1 MTVTIAVKYPM
12 TTAPNHSFSKALKIT
27 PLMAEKLVR
36 AGVRSD
42 TDLLL
47 HIPLR
52 YEDETRITPVSDL
65 RLGVFAQVQVTVIEH
80 EVKFRPRRQLVVT
93 TQDAAGEVLVLR
105 YVNFYPSMLA
115 NFRAGQLLRVK
126 GEARHGFFGTEMIH
140 PRVEK
145 VVENAPI
152 AATLTPIYPTV
163 EGLPQSTWR
172 KLIARALEEVDL
184 PEILPAHIL
193 NPDWGTLMDAVRLL
207 HAPPPDVNPH
217 ALTERDHIAWG
228 RLKFEELLAQ
238 QISIHQARM
247 ARQLEVAPALVVSG
261 GSELGAVPAQTPSPP
276 PPLPPFRERGEN
288 QNVLAQFI
296 AQLPF
301 KLTGAQQRAWQLIA
315 QDMGKTTPMHRL
327 LQGDVGSG
335 KTVVAALACA
345 QCVDA
350 GKQCAVMAPTEILAE
365 QLYYKLH
372 EWFTPLHVNV
382 AWLASSVSK
391 KNKQSV
397 YDTLEKGEVHILVG
411 THALIQESVRFY
423 DLGLAVIDEQ
433 HRFGVKQRLALRTKM
448 KEAVRSLHDG
458 QEHAPHQLMMSA
470 TPIPRTLALS
480 YFADLDVAVI
490 DELPPNRTPIV
501 TKLIDVRR
509 RAEVVAKVA
518 QDVAQGKQIYWVC
531 PLIEESE
538 TLELKTAI
546 ETFDHLTAALPD
558 ARVGL
563 VHGRLKP
570 AEKRAVMEAF
580 KACELDVLV
589 ATTVIEVG
597 VDVPNASV
605 MVIEHAER
613 FGLAQ
618 LHQLRGRVG
627 RGAVRSQCILL
638 FETPL
643 SDIAKERLKVMYE
656 TTDGF
661 EVARRDLQ
669 LRGAGE
675 FLGVRQSGLP
685 LLRFAD
691 LETDTALLEDAR
703 DAAAWL
709 IAHDHVA
716 AEAHLLRWLGNR
728 AELLTV

>member
-1 MTVTIAVKYPM
+1 MS
-12 TTAPNHSFSKALKIT
+12 TAPNYSFSKALKIT

-52 YEDETRITPVSDL
+52 YEDETRITPVADL

-93 TQDAAGEVLVLR
+93 TQDDSGEVLVLR
-105 YVNFYPSMLA
+105 FVNFYASMLA

-126 GEARHGFFGTEMIH
+126 GEARHGFFGMEMIH

-145 VVENAPI
+145 VVENAPV
-152 AATLTPIYPTV
+152 AATLTPVYPTV

-172 KLIARALEEVDL
+172 KLIARALELVAL
-184 PEILPAHIL
+184 PEILPANVL
-193 NPDWGTLMDAVRLL
+193 NPDWGSLIDAVRLL
-207 HAPPPDVNPH
+207 HAPPPDASPQ
-217 ALTERDHIAWG
+217 ALTERDHIAWA
-228 RLKFEELLAQ
+228 RIKFEELLAQ
-238 QISIHQARM
+238 QISLQQARM
-247 ARQLEVAPALVVSG
+247 ARRLEVAPALGLST
-261 GSELGAVPAQTPSPP
+261 EQTQTPSPP
-276 PPLPPFRERGEN
+276 TPLTLSRERGELRG
-288 QNVLAQFI
+288 VLAEFMGR
-296 AQLPF
+296 LPF
-301 KLTGAQQRAWQLIA
+301 QLTGAQQRAWQLVSNDMA
-315 QDMGKTTPMHRL
+315 QTTPMHRL

-345 QCVDA
+345 QCVSA
-350 GKQCAVMAPTEILAE
+350 GKQSAVMAPTEILAE

-372 EWFTPLHVNV
+372 EWFTPLNINV
-382 AWLASSVSK
+382 AWLASSVTK
-391 KNKQSV
+391 KNKQTV
-397 YDTLEKGEVHILVG
+397 YDALEQGQVHILVG

-448 KEAVRSLHDG
+448 RESVCATEFIGDG

-490 DELPPNRTPIV
+490 DELPPNRTPIT

-518 QDVAQGKQIYWVC
+518 QDVAEHKQVYWVC

-538 TLELKTAI
+538 TLELQTAI
-546 ETFDHLTAALPD
+546 ETFENLTLALPD

-563 VHGRLKP
+563 VHGRLKA
-570 AEKRAVMEAF
+570 AEKRAVMDAF
-580 KACELDVLV
+580 KAHGSSDGLDVLV

-627 RGAVRSQCILL
+627 RGAVHSQCVLL

-643 SDIAKERLKVMYE
+643 SQIAKERLKVMYE

-691 LETDTALLEDAR
+691 LETDTALVEDAR

-709 IAHDHVA
+709 MQHAPDTA
-716 AEAHLLRWLGNR
+716 QAHLMRWLGNR

>member
-1 MTVTIAVKYPM
+1 M
-12 TTAPNHSFSKALKIT
+12 
-27 PLMAEKLVR
+27 R
-36 AGVRSD
+36 AGVCSD

-52 YEDETRITPVSDL
+52 YEDETRITPVADV
-65 RLGVFAQVQVTVIEH
+65 RLGEFAQVQVTVIEH

-93 TQDAAGEVLVLR
+93 TQDNSGEVLVLR

-115 NFRAGQLLRVK
+115 NFRSGQLLRVK

-145 VVENAPI
+145 VTENTPV

-172 KLIARALEEVDL
+172 KLIARALEVVVL

-247 ARQLEVAPALVVSG
+247 ARRLEVAPALVVSG

-315 QDMGKTTPMHRL
+315 QDMGTTTPMHRL

-372 EWFTPLHVNV
+372 EWFTPLNVNV
-382 AWLASSVSK
+382 AWLASSVTK

-397 YDTLEKGEVHILVG
+397 YDALEKGEVHILVG

-448 KEAVRSLHDG
+448 KESVCAINDG

-546 ETFDHLTAALPD
+546 ETFEHLTAALPD

-605 MVIEHAER
+605 MVVEHAER

-627 RGAVRSQCILL
+627 RGAVHSHCILL

-643 SDIAKERLKVMYE
+643 SEIAKERLKVMYE

-709 IAHDHVA
+709 LAYDHTA

>member
-1 MTVTIAVKYPM
+1 M
-12 TTAPNHSFSKALKIT
+12 TTAPTHTFSKALKIT
-27 PLMAEKLVR
+27 PLMAEKLAR
-36 AGVRSD
+36 AGVGSD

-52 YEDETRITPVSDL
+52 YEDETRITPVSAL
-65 RLGVFAQVQVTVIEH
+65 RLGEFAQVQVTVIEH

-93 TQDAAGEVLVLR
+93 TQDDSGEVLVLR

-145 VVENAPI
+145 VVENAPV

-163 EGLPQSTWR
+163 EGLSQSTWR
-172 KLIARALEEVDL
+172 KLIARALEVVAL

-207 HAPPPDVNPH
+207 HAPPPEVNPS
-217 ALTERDHIAWG
+217 ALTERDHIAWA

-247 ARQLEVAPALVVSG
+247 ARRLEVAPALVFSLG
-261 GSELGAVPAQTPSPP
+261 GSELGAVPGQTSSPP
-276 PPLPPFRERGEN
+276 PPLPPLRERGEN

-315 QDMGKTTPMHRL
+315 QDMGTTTPMHRL

-372 EWFTPLHVNV
+372 EWFTPLNVNV
-382 AWLASSVSK
+382 AWLASSVTK

-397 YDTLEKGEVHILVG
+397 YDALEKGEVHILVG

-448 KEAVRSLHDG
+448 KESVCAINDG

-546 ETFDHLTAALPD
+546 ETFDHLTAALTD

-605 MVIEHAER
+605 MVVEHAER

-627 RGAVRSQCILL
+627 RGAVHSHCILL

-643 SDIAKERLKVMYE
+643 SEIAKERLKVMYE

-709 IAHDHVA
+709 LAHDHAA

>member
-247 ARQLEVAPALVVSG
+247 ARRLEVAPALVVSG

>member
-1 MTVTIAVKYPM
+1 M
-12 TTAPNHSFSKALKIT
+12 
-27 PLMAEKLVR
+27 R

-52 YEDETRITPVSDL
+52 YEDETRITPVADV
-65 RLGVFAQVQVTVIEH
+65 RLGEFAQVQVTVIEH

-93 TQDAAGEVLVLR
+93 TQDDSGEVLVLR

-115 NFRAGQLLRVK
+115 NFRSGQLLRVK
-126 GEARHGFFGTEMIH
+126 GEARHGFFGTEMVH

-145 VVENAPI
+145 VTENAPV
-152 AATLTPIYPTV
+152 AATLTPVYPTV

-172 KLIARALEEVDL
+172 KLIARALEVVAL

-217 ALTERDHIAWG
+217 ALTERNHIAWG

-247 ARQLEVAPALVVSG
+247 ARRLEVAPALVVSLG

-276 PPLPPFRERGEN
+276 PPLPPLRERGEN

-315 QDMGKTTPMHRL
+315 QDMGTTTPMHRL

-372 EWFTPLHVNV
+372 EWFTPLNVNV

-391 KNKQSV
+391 KNKQTV
-397 YDTLEKGEVHILVG
+397 YDALEKGEVHILVG

-448 KEAVRSLHDG
+448 KEAVRSLNDG

-546 ETFDHLTAALPD
+546 ETFEHLTAACPMRAWD
-558 ARVGL
+558 WCMGDSNP
-563 VHGRLKP
+563 LK
-570 AEKRAVMEAF
+570 
-580 KACELDVLV
+580 
-589 ATTVIEVG
+589 
-597 VDVPNASV
+597 NA
-605 MVIEHAER
+605 
-613 FGLAQ
+613 Q
-618 LHQLRGRVG
+618 
-627 RGAVRSQCILL
+627 
-638 FETPL
+638 
-643 SDIAKERLKVMYE
+643 
-656 TTDGF
+656 
-661 EVARRDLQ
+661 
-669 LRGAGE
+669 
-675 FLGVRQSGLP
+675 
-685 LLRFAD
+685 
-691 LETDTALLEDAR
+691 
-703 DAAAWL
+703 
-709 IAHDHVA
+709 
-716 AEAHLLRWLGNR
+716 
-728 AELLTV
+728 

>member
-1 MTVTIAVKYPM
+1 
-12 TTAPNHSFSKALKIT
+12 
-27 PLMAEKLVR
+27 MAEKLAR

-52 YEDETRITPVSDL
+52 YEDETRITPVADV
-65 RLGVFAQVQVTVIEH
+65 RLGEFAQVQVTVIEH

-93 TQDAAGEVLVLR
+93 TQDDSGEVLVLR

-145 VVENAPI
+145 VVENAPV

-172 KLIARALEEVDL
+172 KLIARALEVVAL

-193 NPDWGTLMDAVRLL
+193 NPAWGTLMDAVRLL
-207 HAPPPDVNPH
+207 HAPPPNVNPH

-247 ARQLEVAPALVVSG
+247 ARRLEVAPALVVSLG

-276 PPLPPFRERGEN
+276 PPLPPLRERGEN

-315 QDMGKTTPMHRL
+315 QDMGTTTPMHRL

-372 EWFTPLHVNV
+372 EWFTPLNVNV
-382 AWLASSVSK
+382 AWLASSVTK

-397 YDTLEKGEVHILVG
+397 YDALEKGEVHILVG

-448 KEAVRSLHDG
+448 KESVCAINDG

-518 QDVAQGKQIYWVC
+518 QDVAQGKQVYWVC

-546 ETFDHLTAALPD
+546 ETFDHLTAALTD

-605 MVIEHAER
+605 MVVEHAER

-627 RGAVRSQCILL
+627 RGAVHSQCILL

-709 IAHDHVA
+709 LAHDHAA

>member
-1 MTVTIAVKYPM
+1 M
-12 TTAPNHSFSKALKIT
+12 
-27 PLMAEKLVR
+27 R
-36 AGVRSD
+36 AGVCSD

-52 YEDETRITPVSDL
+52 YEDETRITPVADV
-65 RLGVFAQVQVTVIEH
+65 RLGEFAQVQVTVIEH
-80 EVKFRPRRQLVVT
+80 EVKFRPRQQLVVT
-93 TQDAAGEVLVLR
+93 TQDNSGEVLVLR

-115 NFRAGQLLRVK
+115 NFRSGQLLRVK

-145 VVENAPI
+145 VTENTPV

-172 KLIARALEEVDL
+172 KLIARALEVVVL

-207 HAPPPDVNPH
+207 HAPPPEVNPS
-217 ALTERDHIAWG
+217 ALTERDHIAWA

-247 ARQLEVAPALVVSG
+247 ARRLEVAPRL
-261 GSELGAVPAQTPSPP
+261 LGVEDGVRTS
-276 PPLPPFRERGEN
+276 F
-288 QNVLAQFI
+288 LAH
-296 AQLPF
+296 LPF
-301 KLTGAQQRAWQLIA
+301 HLTGAQQSAWQLIA
-315 QDMGKTTPMHRL
+315 QDMGTTTPMHRL

-372 EWFTPLHVNV
+372 EWFTPLNVNV
-382 AWLASSVSK
+382 AWLASSVTK

-397 YDTLEKGEVHILVG
+397 YDALEKGEVHILVG

-448 KEAVRSLHDG
+448 KESVCAINDG

-546 ETFDHLTAALPD
+546 ETFDHLTAALTD

-605 MVIEHAER
+605 MVVEHAER

-627 RGAVRSQCILL
+627 RGAVHSHCILL

-643 SDIAKERLKVMYE
+643 SEIAKERLKVMYE

-669 LRGAGE
+669 LRGAGG

-691 LETDTALLEDAR
+691 LETDIALLEQAR
-703 DAAAWL
+703 DAVDWLLTHDPNAA
-709 IAHDHVA
+709 HM
-716 AEAHLLRWLGNR
+716 HLQRWLGNR
-728 AELLTV
+728 AELLSV

>member
-1 MTVTIAVKYPM
+1 MSISPSHT
-12 TTAPNHSFSKALKIT
+12 FSQALKIT
-27 PLMAEKLVR
+27 PLMAEKLAR

-52 YEDETRITPVSDL
+52 YEDETRITPVADV
-65 RLGVFAQVQVTVIEH
+65 RLGEFAQVQVTVIEH

-93 TQDAAGEVLVLR
+93 TQDDSGEVLVLR

-115 NFRAGQLLRVK
+115 NFRSGQLLRVK
-126 GEARHGFFGTEMIH
+126 GEARHGFFGTEMVH

-145 VVENAPI
+145 VTENTPV
-152 AATLTPIYPTV
+152 AATLTPVYPTV

-172 KLIARALEEVDL
+172 KLIARALEVVAL

-217 ALTERDHIAWG
+217 ALTERNHIAWG

-247 ARQLEVAPALVVSG
+247 ARRLEVAPALVVSLG

-276 PPLPPFRERGEN
+276 PPLPPLRERGEN

-315 QDMGKTTPMHRL
+315 QDMGTTTPMHRL

-372 EWFTPLHVNV
+372 EWFTPLYVNV

-397 YDTLEKGEVHILVG
+397 YDALEKGEVHILVG
-411 THALIQESVRFY
+411 THALIQELVRFY

-448 KEAVRSLHDG
+448 KEAVRSLNDG

-546 ETFDHLTAALPD
+546 ETFDHLTAALTD

-605 MVIEHAER
+605 MVVEHAER

-627 RGAVRSQCILL
+627 RGAVHSHCILL

-643 SDIAKERLKVMYE
+643 SEIAKERLKVMYE

-709 IAHDHVA
+709 LAHDHAA

>member
-247 ARQLEVAPALVVSG
+247 ARRLEVAPALVVSG

-448 KEAVRSLHDG
+448 KESVCAINDG

>member
-1 MTVTIAVKYPM
+1 
-12 TTAPNHSFSKALKIT
+12 
-27 PLMAEKLVR
+27 MAEKLAR

-52 YEDETRITPVSDL
+52 YEDETRITPVADV
-65 RLGVFAQVQVTVIEH
+65 RLGEFAQVQVTVIEH

-93 TQDAAGEVLVLR
+93 TQDDSGEVLVLR

-145 VVENAPI
+145 VVENAPV

-172 KLIARALEEVDL
+172 KLIARALEVVAL

-193 NPDWGTLMDAVRLL
+193 NPAWGTLMDAVRLL
-207 HAPPPDVNPH
+207 HAPPPNVNPH

-247 ARQLEVAPALVVSG
+247 ARRLEVAPALVVSLG

-276 PPLPPFRERGEN
+276 PPLPPLRERGEN

-301 KLTGAQQRAWQLIA
+301 KLTSAQQRAWQLIA
-315 QDMGKTTPMHRL
+315 QDMGTTTPMHRL

-372 EWFTPLHVNV
+372 EWFTPLNVNV
-382 AWLASSVSK
+382 AWLASSVTK

-397 YDTLEKGEVHILVG
+397 YDALEKGEVHILVG

-448 KEAVRSLHDG
+448 KESVCAINDG

-546 ETFDHLTAALPD
+546 ETFDHLTAALTD

-643 SDIAKERLKVMYE
+643 SEIAKERLKVMYE

-709 IAHDHVA
+709 LAHDHAA
-716 AEAHLLRWLGNR
+716 AEAHLLLWLGNR

>member
-1 MTVTIAVKYPM
+1 M
-12 TTAPNHSFSKALKIT
+12 
-27 PLMAEKLVR
+27 R
-36 AGVRSD
+36 AGVCSD

-52 YEDETRITPVSDL
+52 YEDETRITPVADV
-65 RLGVFAQVQVTVIEH
+65 RLGEFAQVQVTVIEH

-145 VVENAPI
+145 VVENAPV

-172 KLIARALEEVDL
+172 KLIARALEVVAL

-193 NPDWGTLMDAVRLL
+193 NPAWGTLMDAVRLL

-217 ALTERDHIAWG
+217 ALTERDHIAWA

-247 ARQLEVAPALVVSG
+247 ARRLEVAPALVFSLG
-261 GSELGAVPAQTPSPP
+261 GSELGAVPGQTSSPP
-276 PPLPPFRERGEN
+276 PPLPPLRERGEN

-315 QDMGKTTPMHRL
+315 QDMGTTTPMHRL

-372 EWFTPLHVNV
+372 EWFTPLNVNV
-382 AWLASSVSK
+382 AWLASSVTK

-397 YDTLEKGEVHILVG
+397 YDALEKGEVHILVG

-448 KEAVRSLHDG
+448 KESVCAINDG

-709 IAHDHVA
+709 LAHDHAA

>member
-1 MTVTIAVKYPM
+1 M
-12 TTAPNHSFSKALKIT
+12 
-27 PLMAEKLVR
+27 R
-36 AGVRSD
+36 AGVCSD

-52 YEDETRITPVSDL
+52 YEDETRITPVADV
-65 RLGVFAQVQVTVIEH
+65 RLGEFAQVQVTVIEH

-93 TQDAAGEVLVLR
+93 TQDDSGEVLVLR

-145 VVENAPI
+145 VVENAPV

-172 KLIARALEEVDL
+172 KLIARALEVVAL

-193 NPDWGTLMDAVRLL
+193 NPAWGTLMDAVRLL
-207 HAPPPDVNPH
+207 HAPPPEVNPS
-217 ALTERDHIAWG
+217 ALTERDHIAWA

-247 ARQLEVAPALVVSG
+247 ARRLEVAPALVFSLG
-261 GSELGAVPAQTPSPP
+261 GSELGAVPGQTPSPP
-276 PPLPPFRERGEN
+276 PPLPPLRERGEN

-315 QDMGKTTPMHRL
+315 QDMGTTTPMHRL

-372 EWFTPLHVNV
+372 EWFTPLNVNV
-382 AWLASSVSK
+382 AWLASSVTK

-397 YDTLEKGEVHILVG
+397 YDALEKGEVHILVG

-448 KEAVRSLHDG
+448 KESVCAINDG

-546 ETFDHLTAALPD
+546 ETFDHLTAALTD

-605 MVIEHAER
+605 MVVEHAER

-627 RGAVRSQCILL
+627 RGAVHSHCILL

-643 SDIAKERLKVMYE
+643 SEIAKERLKVMYE

-709 IAHDHVA
+709 LAHDHAA

>member
-1 MTVTIAVKYPM
+1 M
-12 TTAPNHSFSKALKIT
+12 
-27 PLMAEKLVR
+27 R
-36 AGVRSD
+36 AGVCSD

-52 YEDETRITPVSDL
+52 YEDETRITPVVDV
-65 RLGVFAQVQVTVIEH
+65 RLGEFAQVQVTVIEH

-115 NFRAGQLLRVK
+115 NFRSGQLLRVK
-126 GEARHGFFGTEMIH
+126 GEARNGFFGTEMIH

-145 VVENAPI
+145 VVENAPV
-152 AATLTPIYPTV
+152 ASTLTPVYPTV
-163 EGLPQSTWR
+163 EGLSQSTWR
-172 KLIARALEEVDL
+172 KLIARALEVVAL

-193 NPDWGTLMDAVRLL
+193 NPAWGTLMDAVRLL

-217 ALTERDHIAWG
+217 ALTERDHIAWA

-247 ARQLEVAPALVVSG
+247 ARRLEVAPALVFSLG
-261 GSELGAVPAQTPSPP
+261 GSELGAVPGQTSSPP
-276 PPLPPFRERGEN
+276 PPLPPLRERGEN

-315 QDMGKTTPMHRL
+315 QDMGTTTPMHRL

-372 EWFTPLHVNV
+372 EWFTPLNVNV
-382 AWLASSVSK
+382 AWLASSVTK

-397 YDTLEKGEVHILVG
+397 YDALEKGEVHILVG

-448 KEAVRSLHDG
+448 KESVCAINDG

-709 IAHDHVA
+709 LAHDHAA

>member
-1 MTVTIAVKYPM
+1 M
-12 TTAPNHSFSKALKIT
+12 
-27 PLMAEKLVR
+27 R
-36 AGVRSD
+36 AGVGSD

-52 YEDETRITPVSDL
+52 YEDETRITPVSAL
-65 RLGVFAQVQVTVIEH
+65 RLGEFAQVQVTVIEH

-145 VVENAPI
+145 VMENAPV
-152 AATLTPIYPTV
+152 AATLTPVYPTV

-172 KLIARALEEVDL
+172 KLIARALEVVVL

-207 HAPPPDVNPH
+207 HAPPPEVNPS
-217 ALTERDHIAWG
+217 ALTERDHIAWA

-247 ARQLEVAPALVVSG
+247 ARRLEVAPALVFSLG
-261 GSELGAVPAQTPSPP
+261 GSELGAVPGQTPSPP
-276 PPLPPFRERGEN
+276 PPLPPLRERGEN

-315 QDMGKTTPMHRL
+315 QDMGTTTPMHRL

-372 EWFTPLHVNV
+372 EWFSPLNVNV
-382 AWLASSVSK
+382 AWLASSVTK

-397 YDTLEKGEVHILVG
+397 YDALEKGEVHILVG

-448 KEAVRSLHDG
+448 KEAVRSLNDG

-546 ETFDHLTAALPD
+546 ETFDHLTAALTD

-605 MVIEHAER
+605 MVVEHAER

-627 RGAVRSQCILL
+627 RGAVHSHCILL

-643 SDIAKERLKVMYE
+643 SEIAKERLKVMYE

-709 IAHDHVA
+709 LAHDHAA

>member
-1 MTVTIAVKYPM
+1 M
-12 TTAPNHSFSKALKIT
+12 
-27 PLMAEKLVR
+27 R
-36 AGVRSD
+36 AGVCSD

-52 YEDETRITPVSDL
+52 YEDETRITPVADV
-65 RLGVFAQVQVTVIEH
+65 RLGEFAQVQVTVIEH

-145 VVENAPI
+145 VVENAPV
-152 AATLTPIYPTV
+152 ASTLTPVYPTV
-163 EGLPQSTWR
+163 EGLSQSTWR
-172 KLIARALEEVDL
+172 KLIARALEVVAL

-193 NPDWGTLMDAVRLL
+193 NPAWGTLMDAVRLL

-217 ALTERDHIAWG
+217 ALTERDHIAWA

-247 ARQLEVAPALVVSG
+247 ARRLEVAPALVFSLG
-261 GSELGAVPAQTPSPP
+261 GSELGAVPGQTSSPP
-276 PPLPPFRERGEN
+276 PPLPPLRERGEN

-315 QDMGKTTPMHRL
+315 QDMGTTTPMHRL

-372 EWFTPLHVNV
+372 EWFTPLNVNV
-382 AWLASSVSK
+382 AWLASSVTK

-397 YDTLEKGEVHILVG
+397 YDALEKGEVHILVG

-448 KEAVRSLHDG
+448 KESVCAINDG

-709 IAHDHVA
+709 LAHDHAA

>member
-1 MTVTIAVKYPM
+1 MNIVTVS
-12 TTAPNHSFSKALKIT
+12 SFSKILKIT
-27 PLMAEKLVR
+27 PLMAEKLMR
-36 AGVRSD
+36 AGVCSD

-52 YEDETRITPVSDL
+52 YEDETRITPVADV
-65 RLGVFAQVQVTVIEH
+65 RLGEFAQVQVTVIEH

-145 VVENAPI
+145 VVENAPV

-163 EGLPQSTWR
+163 EGLSQSTWR
-172 KLIARALEEVDL
+172 KLIARALEVVAL

-193 NPDWGTLMDAVRLL
+193 NPAWGTLMDAVRLL

-217 ALTERDHIAWG
+217 ALTERDHIAWA

-247 ARQLEVAPALVVSG
+247 ARRLEVAPALVFSLG
-261 GSELGAVPAQTPSPP
+261 GSELGAVPGQTSSPP
-276 PPLPPFRERGEN
+276 PPLPPLRERGEN

-315 QDMGKTTPMHRL
+315 QDMGTTTPMHRL

-372 EWFTPLHVNV
+372 EWFTPLNVNV
-382 AWLASSVSK
+382 AWLASSVTK

-397 YDTLEKGEVHILVG
+397 YDALEKGEVHILVG

-448 KEAVRSLHDG
+448 KESVCAINDG

-709 IAHDHVA
+709 LAHDHAA

>member
-1 MTVTIAVKYPM
+1 
-12 TTAPNHSFSKALKIT
+12 
-27 PLMAEKLVR
+27 
-36 AGVRSD
+36 
-42 TDLLL
+42 
-47 HIPLR
+47 
-52 YEDETRITPVSDL
+52 
-65 RLGVFAQVQVTVIEH
+65 
-80 EVKFRPRRQLVVT
+80 
-93 TQDAAGEVLVLR
+93 
-105 YVNFYPSMLA
+105 
-115 NFRAGQLLRVK
+115 
-126 GEARHGFFGTEMIH
+126 
-140 PRVEK
+140 
-145 VVENAPI
+145 
-152 AATLTPIYPTV
+152 
-163 EGLPQSTWR
+163 
-172 KLIARALEEVDL
+172 
-184 PEILPAHIL
+184 
-193 NPDWGTLMDAVRLL
+193 
-207 HAPPPDVNPH
+207 
-217 ALTERDHIAWG
+217 
-228 RLKFEELLAQ
+228 
-238 QISIHQARM
+238 
-247 ARQLEVAPALVVSG
+247 
-261 GSELGAVPAQTPSPP
+261 
-276 PPLPPFRERGEN
+276 
-288 QNVLAQFI
+288 
-296 AQLPF
+296 
-301 KLTGAQQRAWQLIA
+301 
-315 QDMGKTTPMHRL
+315 
-327 LQGDVGSG
+327 
-335 KTVVAALACA
+335 
-345 QCVDA
+345 
-350 GKQCAVMAPTEILAE
+350 
-365 QLYYKLH
+365 
-372 EWFTPLHVNV
+372 
-382 AWLASSVSK
+382 
-391 KNKQSV
+391 
-397 YDTLEKGEVHILVG
+397 VG

-448 KEAVRSLHDG
+448 KEAVRSLNDG

-709 IAHDHVA
+709 LAYDHTA

>member
-247 ARQLEVAPALVVSG
+247 ARQLEVAPVLVVSG

>member
-546 ETFDHLTAALPD
+546 ETFDHLTAALTD

>member
-1 MTVTIAVKYPM
+1 M
-12 TTAPNHSFSKALKIT
+12 
-27 PLMAEKLVR
+27 R
-36 AGVRSD
+36 AGVCSD

-52 YEDETRITPVSDL
+52 YEDETRITPVADV
-65 RLGVFAQVQVTVIEH
+65 RLGEFAQVQVTVIEH

-145 VVENAPI
+145 VMENAPV
-152 AATLTPIYPTV
+152 AATLTPVYPTV

-172 KLIARALEEVDL
+172 KLIARALEVVVL

-207 HAPPPDVNPH
+207 HAPPPEVNPS
-217 ALTERDHIAWG
+217 ALTERDHIAWA

-247 ARQLEVAPALVVSG
+247 ARRLEVAPALVFSLG
-261 GSELGAVPAQTPSPP
+261 GSELGAVPGQTPSPP
-276 PPLPPFRERGEN
+276 PPLPPLRERGEN

-315 QDMGKTTPMHRL
+315 QDMGTTTPMHRL

-372 EWFTPLHVNV
+372 EWFTPLNMNV
-382 AWLASSVSK
+382 AWLASSVTK

-397 YDTLEKGEVHILVG
+397 YDALEKGEVHILVG

-448 KEAVRSLHDG
+448 KEAVRSLNDG

-709 IAHDHVA
+709 LAHDHAA

>member
-1 MTVTIAVKYPM
+1 
-12 TTAPNHSFSKALKIT
+12 
-27 PLMAEKLVR
+27 MAEKLAR

-52 YEDETRITPVSDL
+52 YEDETRITPVADV
-65 RLGVFAQVQVTVIEH
+65 RLGEFAQVQVTVIEH

-93 TQDAAGEVLVLR
+93 TQDDSGEVLVLR

-145 VVENAPI
+145 VVENAPV

-172 KLIARALEEVDL
+172 KLIARALEVVAL

-193 NPDWGTLMDAVRLL
+193 NPAWGTLMDAVRLL
-207 HAPPPDVNPH
+207 HAPPPNVNPH

-247 ARQLEVAPALVVSG
+247 ARRLEVAPALVVSLG

-276 PPLPPFRERGEN
+276 PPLPPLRERGEN

-315 QDMGKTTPMHRL
+315 QDMGTTTPMHRL

-372 EWFTPLHVNV
+372 EWFTPLNVNV
-382 AWLASSVSK
+382 AWLASSVTK

-397 YDTLEKGEVHILVG
+397 YDALEKGEVHILVG

-448 KEAVRSLHDG
+448 KESVCAINDG

-546 ETFDHLTAALPD
+546 ETFDHLTAALTD

-605 MVIEHAER
+605 MVVEHAER

-627 RGAVRSQCILL
+627 RGAVHSHCILL

-643 SDIAKERLKVMYE
+643 SEIAKERLKVMYE

-709 IAHDHVA
+709 LAHDHAA

>member
-1 MTVTIAVKYPM
+1 MNIVTVS
-12 TTAPNHSFSKALKIT
+12 SFSKILKIT
-27 PLMAEKLVR
+27 PLMAEKLMR
-36 AGVRSD
+36 AGVCSD

-52 YEDETRITPVSDL
+52 YEDETRITPVADV
-65 RLGVFAQVQVTVIEH
+65 RLGEFAQVQVTVIEH

-145 VVENAPI
+145 VVENAPV
-152 AATLTPIYPTV
+152 AATLTPIYLTV
-163 EGLPQSTWR
+163 EGLSQSTWR
-172 KLIARALEEVDL
+172 KLIARALEVVAL

-193 NPDWGTLMDAVRLL
+193 NPAWGTLMDAVRLL

-217 ALTERDHIAWG
+217 ALTERDHIAWA

-247 ARQLEVAPALVVSG
+247 ARRLEVAPALVFSLG
-261 GSELGAVPAQTPSPP
+261 GSELGAVPGQTSSPP
-276 PPLPPFRERGEN
+276 PPLPPLRERGEN

-315 QDMGKTTPMHRL
+315 QDMGTTTPMHRL

-372 EWFTPLHVNV
+372 EWFTPLNVNV
-382 AWLASSVSK
+382 AWLASSVTK

-397 YDTLEKGEVHILVG
+397 YDALEKGEVHILVG

-448 KEAVRSLHDG
+448 KESVCAINDG

-709 IAHDHVA
+709 LAHDHAA

>member
-1 MTVTIAVKYPM
+1 M
-12 TTAPNHSFSKALKIT
+12 TTAPTHTFSKALKIT

-52 YEDETRITPVSDL
+52 YEDETRITPVSAL
-65 RLGVFAQVQVTVIEH
+65 RLGEFAQVQVTVIEH

-93 TQDAAGEVLVLR
+93 TQDDSGEVLVLR

-145 VVENAPI
+145 VVENAPV

-163 EGLPQSTWR
+163 EGLSQSTWR
-172 KLIARALEEVDL
+172 KLIARALEVVAL

-193 NPDWGTLMDAVRLL
+193 NPAWGTLMDAVRLL
-207 HAPPPDVNPH
+207 HAPPPEVNPS
-217 ALTERDHIAWG
+217 ALTERDHIAWA

-247 ARQLEVAPALVVSG
+247 ARRLEVAPALVFSLG
-261 GSELGAVPAQTPSPP
+261 GSELGAVPGQTPSPP
-276 PPLPPFRERGEN
+276 PPLPPLRERGEN

-315 QDMGKTTPMHRL
+315 QDMGTTTPMHRL

-372 EWFTPLHVNV
+372 EWFTPLNVNV
-382 AWLASSVSK
+382 AWLASSVTK

-397 YDTLEKGEVHILVG
+397 YDALEKGEVHILVG

-448 KEAVRSLHDG
+448 KESVCAINDG

-518 QDVAQGKQIYWVC
+518 QDVAQGKQVYWVC

-546 ETFDHLTAALPD
+546 ETFDHLTAALTD

-605 MVIEHAER
+605 MVVEHAER

-627 RGAVRSQCILL
+627 RGAVHSHCILL

-643 SDIAKERLKVMYE
+643 SEIAKERLKVMYE

-709 IAHDHVA
+709 LAHDHAA
-716 AEAHLLRWLGNR
+716 AEAHLLLWLGNR

>member
-1 MTVTIAVKYPM
+1 M
-12 TTAPNHSFSKALKIT
+12 
-27 PLMAEKLVR
+27 R
-36 AGVRSD
+36 AGVGSD

-52 YEDETRITPVSDL
+52 YEDETRITPVADV
-65 RLGVFAQVQVTVIEH
+65 RLGEFAQVQVTVIEH

-115 NFRAGQLLRVK
+115 NFRSGQLLRVK

-145 VVENAPI
+145 VVENAPV
-152 AATLTPIYPTV
+152 ASTLTPVYPTV

-172 KLIARALEEVDL
+172 KLIARALEVVAL

-207 HAPPPDVNPH
+207 HAPPPEVNPS
-217 ALTERDHIAWG
+217 ALTERDHIAWA

-247 ARQLEVAPALVVSG
+247 ARRLEVAPALVFSLG
-261 GSELGAVPAQTPSPP
+261 GSELGAVPGQTSSPP
-276 PPLPPFRERGEN
+276 PPLPPLRERGEN

-315 QDMGKTTPMHRL
+315 QDMGTTTPMHRL

-372 EWFTPLHVNV
+372 EWFTPLNVNV
-382 AWLASSVSK
+382 AWLASSVTK

-397 YDTLEKGEVHILVG
+397 YDALEKGEVHILVG

-448 KEAVRSLHDG
+448 KESVCAINDG

-709 IAHDHVA
+709 LAHDHAA

>member
-1 MTVTIAVKYPM
+1 M
-12 TTAPNHSFSKALKIT
+12 TTAPTHTFSKALKIT
-27 PLMAEKLVR
+27 PLMAEKLAR
-36 AGVRSD
+36 AGVGSD

-52 YEDETRITPVSDL
+52 YEDETRITPVSAL
-65 RLGVFAQVQVTVIEH
+65 RLGEFAQVQVTVIEH

-93 TQDAAGEVLVLR
+93 TQDDSGEVLVLR

-145 VVENAPI
+145 VVENAPV

-163 EGLPQSTWR
+163 EGLSQSTWR
-172 KLIARALEEVDL
+172 KLIARALEVVAL

-247 ARQLEVAPALVVSG
+247 ARRLEIAPALG
-261 GSELGAVPAQTPSPP
+261 LCAVPVQAPSPP
-276 PPLPPFRERGEN
+276 PPLPPLRERGEN

-315 QDMGKTTPMHRL
+315 QDMGTTTPMHRL

-372 EWFTPLHVNV
+372 EWFTPLNVNV
-382 AWLASSVSK
+382 AWLASSVTK

-397 YDTLEKGEVHILVG
+397 YDALEKGEVHILVG

-448 KEAVRSLHDG
+448 KESVCAINDG

-546 ETFDHLTAALPD
+546 ETFDHLTAALTD

-605 MVIEHAER
+605 MVVEHAER

-627 RGAVRSQCILL
+627 RGAVHSHCILL

-643 SDIAKERLKVMYE
+643 SEIAKERLKVMYE

-709 IAHDHVA
+709 LAHDHAA

>member
-1 MTVTIAVKYPM
+1 MNIVTVS
-12 TTAPNHSFSKALKIT
+12 SFSKILKIT
-27 PLMAEKLVR
+27 PLMAEKLMR
-36 AGVRSD
+36 AGVCSD

-52 YEDETRITPVSDL
+52 YEDETRITPVADV
-65 RLGVFAQVQVTVIEH
+65 RLGEFAQVQVTVIEH

-145 VVENAPI
+145 VVENAPV

-172 KLIARALEEVDL
+172 KLIARALEVVAL

-193 NPDWGTLMDAVRLL
+193 NPAWGTLMDAVRLL

-217 ALTERDHIAWG
+217 ALTERDHIAWA

-247 ARQLEVAPALVVSG
+247 ARRLEVAPALVFSLG
-261 GSELGAVPAQTPSPP
+261 GSELGAVPGQTSSPP
-276 PPLPPFRERGEN
+276 PPLPPLRERGEN

-315 QDMGKTTPMHRL
+315 QDMGTTTPMHRL

-372 EWFTPLHVNV
+372 EWFTPLNVNV
-382 AWLASSVSK
+382 AWLASSVTK

-397 YDTLEKGEVHILVG
+397 YDALEKGEVHILVG

-448 KEAVRSLHDG
+448 KESVCAINDG

-709 IAHDHVA
+709 LAHDHAA

>member
-1 MTVTIAVKYPM
+1 M
-12 TTAPNHSFSKALKIT
+12 TTAPTHTFSKALKIT
-27 PLMAEKLVR
+27 PLMADKLAR

-52 YEDETRITPVSDL
+52 YEDETRITLVADV
-65 RLGVFAQVQVTVIEH
+65 RLGEFAQVQVTVIEH

-115 NFRAGQLLRVK
+115 NFRSGQLLRVK
-126 GEARHGFFGTEMIH
+126 GEARHGFFGMEMIH

-145 VVENAPI
+145 VVENAPV

-172 KLIARALEEVDL
+172 KLIARALEVVVL

-207 HAPPPDVNPH
+207 HAPPPEVNPS
-217 ALTERDHIAWG
+217 ALTERDHIAWA

-247 ARQLEVAPALVVSG
+247 ARRLEVAPALVFSLG
-261 GSELGAVPAQTPSPP
+261 GSELGAVPGQTPSPP
-276 PPLPPFRERGEN
+276 PPLPPLRERGEN

-315 QDMGKTTPMHRL
+315 QDMGTTTPMHRL

-372 EWFTPLHVNV
+372 EWFTPLNVNV
-382 AWLASSVSK
+382 AWLASSVTK

-397 YDTLEKGEVHILVG
+397 YDALEKGEVHILVG

-448 KEAVRSLHDG
+448 KESVCAINDG

-546 ETFDHLTAALPD
+546 ETFDHLTAALTD

-597 VDVPNASV
+597 VDVPSASV
-605 MVIEHAER
+605 MVVEHAER

-627 RGAVRSQCILL
+627 RGAVHSHCILL

-643 SDIAKERLKVMYE
+643 SEIAKERLKVMYE

-709 IAHDHVA
+709 LAHDHAA
-716 AEAHLLRWLGNR
+716 AEAHLLLWLGNR

>member
-1 MTVTIAVKYPM
+1 M
-12 TTAPNHSFSKALKIT
+12 
-27 PLMAEKLVR
+27 R
-36 AGVRSD
+36 AGVCSD

-52 YEDETRITPVSDL
+52 YEDETRITPVADV
-65 RLGVFAQVQVTVIEH
+65 RLGEFAQVQVTVIEH

-93 TQDAAGEVLVLR
+93 TQDDSGEVLVLR

-145 VVENAPI
+145 VVENAPV

-172 KLIARALEEVDL
+172 KLIARALEVVAL

-193 NPDWGTLMDAVRLL
+193 NPAWGTLMDAVRLL

-217 ALTERDHIAWG
+217 ALTERDHIAWA

-247 ARQLEVAPALVVSG
+247 ARRLEVAPALVFSLG
-261 GSELGAVPAQTPSPP
+261 GSELGAVPGQTSSPP
-276 PPLPPFRERGEN
+276 PPLPPLRERGEN

-315 QDMGKTTPMHRL
+315 QDMGTTTPMHRL

-372 EWFTPLHVNV
+372 EWFTPLNVNV
-382 AWLASSVSK
+382 AWLASSVTK

-397 YDTLEKGEVHILVG
+397 YDALEKGEVHILVG

-448 KEAVRSLHDG
+448 KESVCAINDG

-546 ETFDHLTAALPD
+546 ETFDHLTAALTD

-605 MVIEHAER
+605 MVVEHAER

-627 RGAVRSQCILL
+627 RGAVHSHCIFL

-643 SDIAKERLKVMYE
+643 SEIAKERLKVMYE

-691 LETDTALLEDAR
+691 LETDIALLEQAR
-703 DAAAWL
+703 DAVDWLLTHDPNAA
-709 IAHDHVA
+709 HM
-716 AEAHLLRWLGNR
+716 HLQRWLGNR
-728 AELLTV
+728 AELLSV

>member
-1 MTVTIAVKYPM
+1 M
-12 TTAPNHSFSKALKIT
+12 
-27 PLMAEKLVR
+27 R
-36 AGVRSD
+36 AGVCSD

-52 YEDETRITPVSDL
+52 YEDETRITPVADV
-65 RLGVFAQVQVTVIEH
+65 RLGEFAQVQVTVIEH

-93 TQDAAGEVLVLR
+93 TQDDSGEVLVLR

-145 VVENAPI
+145 VVENAPV

-172 KLIARALEEVDL
+172 KLIARALEVVAL

-193 NPDWGTLMDAVRLL
+193 NPAWGTLMDAVRLL
-207 HAPPPDVNPH
+207 HAPPPEVNPS
-217 ALTERDHIAWG
+217 ALTERDHIAWA

-247 ARQLEVAPALVVSG
+247 ARRLEVAPALVFSLG
-261 GSELGAVPAQTPSPP
+261 GSELGAVPGQTSSPP
-276 PPLPPFRERGEN
+276 PPLPPLRERGEN

-315 QDMGKTTPMHRL
+315 QDMGTTTPMHRL

-372 EWFTPLHVNV
+372 EWFTPLNVNV
-382 AWLASSVSK
+382 AWLASSVTK

-397 YDTLEKGEVHILVG
+397 YDALEKGEVHILVG

-448 KEAVRSLHDG
+448 KEAVRSLNDG

-709 IAHDHVA
+709 LAHDHAA

>member
-1 MTVTIAVKYPM
+1 
-12 TTAPNHSFSKALKIT
+12 
-27 PLMAEKLVR
+27 MAEKLAR

-52 YEDETRITPVSDL
+52 YEDETRITPVADV
-65 RLGVFAQVQVTVIEH
+65 RLGEFAQVQVTVIEH

-93 TQDAAGEVLVLR
+93 TQDDSGEVLVLR

-145 VVENAPI
+145 VVENAPV

-172 KLIARALEEVDL
+172 KLIARALEVVAL

-193 NPDWGTLMDAVRLL
+193 NPAWGTLMDAVRLL
-207 HAPPPDVNPH
+207 HAPPPNVNPH

-247 ARQLEVAPALVVSG
+247 ARRLEVAPALVVSLG

-276 PPLPPFRERGEN
+276 PPLPPLRERGEN

-315 QDMGKTTPMHRL
+315 QDMGTTTPMHRL

-372 EWFTPLHVNV
+372 EWFTPLNVNV
-382 AWLASSVSK
+382 AWLASSVTK

-397 YDTLEKGEVHILVG
+397 YDALEKGEVHILVG

-448 KEAVRSLHDG
+448 KESVCAINDG

-546 ETFDHLTAALPD
+546 ETFDHLTAALTD

-605 MVIEHAER
+605 MVVEHAER

-627 RGAVRSQCILL
+627 RGAVHSQCILL

-709 IAHDHVA
+709 LAHDHAA

>member
-1 MTVTIAVKYPM
+1 M
-12 TTAPNHSFSKALKIT
+12 
-27 PLMAEKLVR
+27 R
-36 AGVRSD
+36 AGVCSD

-52 YEDETRITPVSDL
+52 YEDETRITPVADV
-65 RLGVFAQVQVTVIEH
+65 RLGEFAQVQVTVIEH

-93 TQDAAGEVLVLR
+93 TQDNSGEVLVLR
-105 YVNFYPSMLA
+105 YVNFSPSMLA
-115 NFRAGQLLRVK
+115 NFRSGQLLRVK

-140 PRVEK
+140 PRVEE
-145 VVENAPI
+145 VVENAPV

-163 EGLPQSTWR
+163 EGLSQSTWR
-172 KLIARALEEVDL
+172 KLIARALEVVAL

-207 HAPPPDVNPH
+207 HAPPPEVNPS
-217 ALTERDHIAWG
+217 ALTERDHIAWA

-247 ARQLEVAPALVVSG
+247 ARRLEVAPALVFSLG
-261 GSELGAVPAQTPSPP
+261 GSELGAVPGQTPSPP
-276 PPLPPFRERGEN
+276 PPLPPLRERGEN

-315 QDMGKTTPMHRL
+315 QDMGTTTPMHRL

-372 EWFTPLHVNV
+372 EWFTPLNVNV
-382 AWLASSVSK
+382 AWLASSVTK

-397 YDTLEKGEVHILVG
+397 YDALEKGEVHILVG

-448 KEAVRSLHDG
+448 KESVCAINDG

-605 MVIEHAER
+605 MVVEHAER

-627 RGAVRSQCILL
+627 RGAVHSHCILL

-643 SDIAKERLKVMYE
+643 SEIAKERLKVMYE

-709 IAHDHVA
+709 LAHDHAA

>member
-1 MTVTIAVKYPM
+1 MPISN
-12 TTAPNHSFSKALKIT
+12 APTHAFSKALKIT
-27 PLMAEKLVR
+27 PLMAEKLAR

-52 YEDETRITPVSDL
+52 YEDETRITPVADV
-65 RLGVFAQVQVTVIEH
+65 RLGEFAQVQVTVIEH

-93 TQDAAGEVLVLR
+93 TQDDSGEVLVLR

-145 VVENAPI
+145 VVENAPV

-163 EGLPQSTWR
+163 EGLSQSTWR
-172 KLIARALEEVDL
+172 KLIARALEVVAL

-247 ARQLEVAPALVVSG
+247 ARRLEIAPALG
-261 GSELGAVPAQTPSPP
+261 LCAVPVQAPSPP
-276 PPLPPFRERGEN
+276 PPLPPLRERGEN

-315 QDMGKTTPMHRL
+315 QDMGTTTPMHRL

-372 EWFTPLHVNV
+372 EWFTPLNVNV
-382 AWLASSVSK
+382 AWLASSVTK

-397 YDTLEKGEVHILVG
+397 YDALEKGEVHILVG

-448 KEAVRSLHDG
+448 KESVCAINDG

-546 ETFDHLTAALPD
+546 ETFDHLTAALTD

-605 MVIEHAER
+605 MVVEHAER

-627 RGAVRSQCILL
+627 RGAVHSHCILL

-643 SDIAKERLKVMYE
+643 SEIAKERLKVMYE

-709 IAHDHVA
+709 LAHDHAA
-716 AEAHLLRWLGNR
+716 AEAHLLLWLGNR

>member
-1 MTVTIAVKYPM
+1 MNIVTVS
-12 TTAPNHSFSKALKIT
+12 SFSKILKIT
-27 PLMAEKLVR
+27 PLMAEKLMR
-36 AGVRSD
+36 AGVGSD

-52 YEDETRITPVSDL
+52 YEDETRITPVADV
-65 RLGVFAQVQVTVIEH
+65 RLGEFAQVQVTVIEH

-115 NFRAGQLLRVK
+115 NFRSGQLLRVK

-145 VVENAPI
+145 VVENAPV

-172 KLIARALEEVDL
+172 KLIARALEVVAL

-193 NPDWGTLMDAVRLL
+193 NPAWGTLMDAVRLL
-207 HAPPPDVNPH
+207 HAPPPNVNPH

-247 ARQLEVAPALVVSG
+247 ARRLEVAPALVDSLG

-276 PPLPPFRERGEN
+276 PPLPPLRERGEN

-315 QDMGKTTPMHRL
+315 QDMGTTTPMHRL

-372 EWFTPLHVNV
+372 EWFTPLNVNV
-382 AWLASSVSK
+382 AWLASSVTK

-397 YDTLEKGEVHILVG
+397 YDALEKGEVHILVG

-448 KEAVRSLHDG
+448 KESVCAINDG

-546 ETFDHLTAALPD
+546 ETFDHLTAALTD

-605 MVIEHAER
+605 MVVEHAER

-627 RGAVRSQCILL
+627 RGAVHSQCILL

-643 SDIAKERLKVMYE
+643 SEIAKERLKVMYE

-709 IAHDHVA
+709 LAHDHAA